1 MPLAAKS
8 FTDPSYHTERLS
20 SISYLDKVASFILA
34 LNWSAGGTGVGAKPV
49 KKSKGKQSDFQQF
62 MARQLE
68 SHLDC
73 VAVTKLDG
81 VWYFAANRLELTRD
95 NMLQLAIEL
104 QTEVRFHLVNITQ
117 HYPDK
122 MHAEMK
128 VLKFLKQQGK
138 LVKGIEL
145 GVSKPCCSR
154 CKAVLDLWEIQY
166 TSYHTVPVRASAWV
180 DPELGVPH

>member
-8 FTDPSYHTERLS
+8 FTDPDYHTERLN

-34 LNWSAGGTGVGAKPV
+34 LNWSAGGAGVGNRPV
-49 KKSKGKQSDFQQF
+49 RKLKGNPTEFQQF

-73 VAVTKLDG
+73 VAVARLDN
-81 VWYFAANRLELTRD
+81 VWYFGANRLNLTRD
-95 NMLQLAIEL
+95 NMVQLAVEL
-104 QTEVRFHLVNITQ
+104 KTQVQFHLINVTQ
-117 HYPDK
+117 HYPDN

-138 LVKGIEL
+138 LAKGIEL
-145 GVSKPCCSR
+145 GVSKPCCSK
-154 CKAVLDLWEIQY
+154 CKGVLDLWEIQY
-166 TSYHTVPVRASAWV
+166 TSYHTVPVKTTAWV
-180 DPELGVPH
+180 DPELGEPQ